1 MPAPRI
7 TVVGSVNLDL
17 VVRCETLPRPGE
29 TVSGATLAR
38 FPGGK
43 GANQAVACAR
53 LGARVTFVGAV
64 GRDAFADEALAG
76 LREAGVELDVRET
89 DEPTGVALITVD
101 AAGETTIVVSPG
113 ANGRVGGFELA
124 PSDAVLCQQE
134 IPDEAVIAAWE
145 QATGMFCLNAAP
157 ARRIAVDPDLAVVNR
172 FELESLARTDG
183 LVALTL
189 GAEGAVLL
197 EDGEEVARA
206 TPPQVEVVDG
216 TAAGDAFTACLLV
229 SLLEGRDQDES
240 LDPRLRRRRPRRL
253 PARRPAVAAD
263 RRRDRRRSSA
273 RRALCVDSTQRRR
286 GDNRDTA
293 GVSIPIILDC
303 DPGHDDAIALLL
315 ALASPEVELLG
326 VTTVHG
332 NQTLAKTTANAL
344 RVLDLVG
351 RTDIPVAAGADR
363 PLERELVV
371 ASHVHGDSGLDGPT
385 LPPAR
390 HEPLGEH
397 AVDFMERTIAA
408 SPQPVTLVP
417 TGPLT
422 NIALLLERTGGAN
435 VERIV
440 SMGGA
445 AAEGNMTPAA
455 EFNIWAD
462 PEAAQAVYHAGID
475 ITMIGLDV
483 THLALT
489 TPAIQERLRAAG
501 TVGVFVADLVDFFAV
516 YHRETYGWDGAPIHD
531 AVAVA
536 HVIQEGL
543 VTTIERNVEIELES
557 DLCRGRTVVDRWRR
571 TGRPANAH
579 VGVDL
584 DADGF
589 FDLLVE
595 RIGRLG

>member
-1 MPAPRI
+1 
-7 TVVGSVNLDL
+7 
-17 VVRCETLPRPGE
+17 
-29 TVSGATLAR
+29 
-38 FPGGK
+38 
-43 GANQAVACAR
+43 
-53 LGARVTFVGAV
+53 VT
-64 GRDAFADEALAG
+64 
-76 LREAGVELDVRET
+76 
-89 DEPTGVALITVD
+89 
-101 AAGETTIVVSPG
+101 
-113 ANGRVGGFELA
+113 
-124 PSDAVLCQQE
+124 
-134 IPDEAVIAAWE
+134 
-145 QATGMFCLNAAP
+145 
-157 ARRIAVDPDLAVVNR
+157 
-172 FELESLARTDG
+172 
-183 LVALTL
+183 
-189 GAEGAVLL
+189 
-197 EDGEEVARA
+197 
-206 TPPQVEVVDG
+206 
-216 TAAGDAFTACLLV
+216 
-229 SLLEGRDQDES
+229 
-240 LDPRLRRRRPRRL
+240 
-253 PARRPAVAAD
+253 
-263 RRRDRRRSSA
+263 
-273 RRALCVDSTQRRR
+273 
-286 GDNRDTA
+286 
-293 GVSIPIILDC
+293 IPIILDC

-344 RVLDLVG
+344 RVLDLVR
-351 RTDIPVAAGADR
+351 RTDISVAAGADR

-417 TGPLT
+417 IGPLT

-435 VERIV
+435 IERIV

-462 PEAAQAVYHAGID
+462 PEAAEAVYHAGID

-489 TPAIQERLRAAG
+489 TRAIQDRLRAEG
-501 TVGVFVADLVDFFAV
+501 TVGVFVADLVDFFSV

-557 DLCRGRTVVDRWRR
+557 DLCRGRTVVDRWKR

-584 DADGF
+584 DANGF

-595 RIGRLG
+595 RIARLG